1 MTITLRCNKK
11 IVDCSNCFVG
21 NIWKIGFSI
30 SKLQEAVKDLRV
42 TAKSRVKESKE
53 AILFQSEEENDDQT
67 NNAGGDLFSVFRT

>member
-1 MTITLRCNKK
+1 MTITLRCKK
-11 IVDCSNCFVG
+11 KRFDCSNYFVG

-53 AILFQSEEENDDQT
+53 AILFQSEEENDDQA
-67 NNAGGDLFSVFRT
+67 NNAGGDLLRVFRT

>member
-11 IVDCSNCFVG
+11 SFNCFVG